1 MMRRLLLLTCLIVTG
16 VGNAVD
22 LSGITKGD
30 ATAALRSALTQGAVK
45 AVGELG
51 QTDGFLLNP
60 EVKIPLPPHLQNT
73 ERVMRRFGFGSMAD
87 ELITT
92 MNRAAEAAVPE
103 AKTLLVGAVK
113 SMTVADAKAILAGG
127 NDSATQYF
135 RSKTQTALAQ
145 KFKPI
150 VAQATH
156 QAGVAESYNSLA
168 GKVAQF
174 GLIDAQS
181 ANIDDYITAQ
191 ALDGLY
197 KMIAKE
203 ELAIRSDPIGQ
214 SSKLLQRVFGAVTG
228 Q

>member
-1 MMRRLLLLTCLIVTG
+1 MRCVLLLSLLLATEVSG
-16 VGNAVD
+16 AVD
-22 LSGITKGD
+22 LSAISKTD
-30 ATAALRSALTQGAVK
+30 ATSALRNALTQGAVK
-45 AVGELG
+45 AVSELG
-51 QTDGFLLNP
+51 KSDGFLLNP
-60 EVKIPLPPHLQNT
+60 EVKIPLPPQLQNV
-73 ERVMRRFGFGSMAD
+73 ERLMRRFGLGSMAD

-113 SMTVADAKAILAGG
+113 SMTVADAKSILTGG
-127 NDSATQYF
+127 DDSATQYF

-150 VAQATH
+150 VAQATSK
-156 QAGVAESYNSLA
+156 AGVAQSYDALA

-181 ANIDDYITAQ
+181 ANLDDYVTAQ

-203 ELAIRSDPIGQ
+203 ELAIRSDPLGQ
-214 SSKLLQRVFGAVTG
+214 SSKLLQRVFGAMAG